1 MKTLAATLATLL
13 ITAPLLANA
22 AEAAQGQPGSRPP
35 AAVRD
40 PGVNAHQHRQQ
51 HRVQQGVRSGEL
63 TRAET
68 RELRTEQKQIRQMER
83 DYKSDGVLTRPERK
97 ELHQAQQE
105 ASRNIYAEKHDAEQ
119 RPRAR

>member
-1 MKTLAATLATLL
+1 MKTIAVVATL
-13 ITAPLLANA
+13 IVTAPFLASM
-22 AEAAQGQPGSRPP
+22 AEAGQNQPGSRPP

-40 PGVNAHQHRQQ
+40 PGVNAHQHHQQ
-51 HRVQQGVRSGEL
+51 HRIQQGVRSGEL
-63 TRAET
+63 TRTET